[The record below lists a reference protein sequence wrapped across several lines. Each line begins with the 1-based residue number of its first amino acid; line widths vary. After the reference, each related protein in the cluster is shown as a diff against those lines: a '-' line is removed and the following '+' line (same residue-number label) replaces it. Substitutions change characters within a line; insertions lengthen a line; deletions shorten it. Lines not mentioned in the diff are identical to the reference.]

1 VIDYDGTL
9 AEENQPVRCEVA
21 QSIVFLKQKYGF
33 KLILATARPLT
44 DIERFVE
51 MDLFDALVLELG
63 SVLFFPPS
71 DLILFKP
78 RWWNMFVEEV
88 SRKVLLVNRGEI
100 LCYFDQDSISLAQQ
114 VVLNKKSEYSVEIE
128 KVGSRTH
135 VFTPSGLDKGVGVS
149 RLLKVTGWDTK
160 NVVAIGDSASDI
172 PMFRIARFKVAVA
185 NADQKLK
192 EVADYVT
199 NRPYGE
205 GVVEGLQKI
214 FRELK

>member
-1 VIDYDGTL
+1 V
-9 AEENQPVRCEVA
+9 
-21 QSIVFLKQKYGF
+21 
-33 KLILATARPLT
+33 
-44 DIERFVE
+44 
-51 MDLFDALVLELG
+51 DLFDALVLELG

-114 VVLNKKSEYSVEIE
+114 VVLNKKSEYSVEIK

-149 RLLKVTGWDTK
+149 RLLKVTGWDAK